1 MRQTK
6 GSIVCPQCN
15 KLIGVSEP
23 TCPFCGAWRPGLF
36 GWAPKLRQLVGQRLD
51 LILAISIACVVL
63 YAMALLLQ
71 PDAISELRGLM
82 SFLSPGTRALYQLG
96 MTGGVAWRL
105 GWWWTLLTAIYL
117 HGSLIHLF
125 FNLMWIRNLG
135 PMSIEV
141 YGPGRSFVLFNI
153 SGAVGFLVSNVA
165 TGVPTIGASGS
176 VFGLMAALI
185 VYGRRRGSSL
195 MTNQVWQWAIILF
208 VLGLVMPAVNNWA
221 HLGGFAGGWV
231 TAQAMQFDDETRES
245 VWVLLAV
252 LGLVGLTVVG
262 VILSFVMVTGALLT

>member
-1 MRQTK
+1 
-6 GSIVCPQCN
+6 
-15 KLIGVSEP
+15 
-23 TCPFCGAWRPGLF
+23 
-36 GWAPKLRQLVGQRLD
+36 
-51 LILAISIACVVL
+51 
-63 YAMALLLQ
+63 MALLLQ